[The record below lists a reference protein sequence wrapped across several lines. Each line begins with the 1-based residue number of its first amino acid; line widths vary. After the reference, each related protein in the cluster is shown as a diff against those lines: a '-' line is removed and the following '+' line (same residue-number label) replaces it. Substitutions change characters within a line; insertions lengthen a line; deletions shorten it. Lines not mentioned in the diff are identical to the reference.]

1 VKIAIMVGGF
11 LPKWLGGTEIATYNL
26 ARHLARRGHE
36 VHVITSRDKGQPSE
50 TVVEGFRL
58 HRLSIMRIRYLGA
71 VLFWIK
77 PLGLL
82 KRIDPDVILVQS
94 MILGMGGYLAKLLL
108 KKPYVVWGQGD
119 EYLRWLFKGTISK
132 IVLKHAAAAL
142 ASTQDMATTLKRT
155 YQRDITVVPNGI
167 DIEQFSE
174 AATLRKSARNKLGI
188 QDTDMVLVFVG
199 RLLTSKGL
207 VYLLKSMPIVLQH
220 ANNIKLVMVGDG
232 ADRSLLEQMA
242 LELGLQNNI
251 IFTGMV
257 PNEAVPG
264 YLAAADIFVFPS
276 LSEGFG
282 IVVVEA
288 MASGLPLVSTNVHG
302 LPEIIENGQNGLLV
316 EPRSPEQIAEKV
328 LLLVESDDL
337 RKTMAENN
345 KAGARRYSWENV
357 VGMVEEVLKSAVNR

>member
-1 VKIAIMVGGF
+1 MKIAIMVGGF

-36 VHVITSRDKGQPSE
+36 VHVITSRDEDQPSE
-50 TVVEGFRL
+50 TVMEGFRL

-71 VLFWIK
+71 ALFWIK
-77 PLGLL
+77 PLRLL

-94 MILGMGGYLAKLLL
+94 MILGMGGYLSKVLL

-142 ASTQDMATTLKRT
+142 ASTQDMATTLAGT

-174 AATLRKSARNKLGI
+174 AATLRQGMRSKLGI
-188 QDTDMVLVFVG
+188 KETEMVLVFVG

-207 VYLLKSMPIVLQH
+207 VYLLKSMPIILQN
-220 ANNIKLVMVGDG
+220 ASNVKLVMVGDG
-232 ADRSLLEQMA
+232 ADRPQLEQ
-242 LELGLQNNI
+242 LTRELNLQNNV

-316 EPRSPEQIAEKV
+316 EPKSPEQIAEKV
-328 LLLVESDDL
+328 LILAESDDL
-337 RKTMAENN
+337 RMAMSENN
-345 KAGARRYSWENV
+345 RAKARYYSWDNV
-357 VGMVEEVLKSAVNR
+357 VSMVEEVLKSAVNR